1 MHGFLVVFGT
11 VFLAELGD
19 KTQLATLL
27 FLFDQRHSPAV
38 VFLAAAMALI
48 ASTAVAVILGSSAQR
63 YLAVLP
69 LQAIA
74 GVSFLAMGTWM
85 LVEHFRH

>member
-1 MHGFLVVFGT
+1 MHGYLVVFGT

-27 FLFDQRHSPAV
+27 FLFDQRHAPAI
-38 VFLAAAMALI
+38 VFFAASMALI
-48 ASTAVAVILGSSAQR
+48 ASTAVAVVLGSTAQR
-63 YLAVLP
+63 YLTMLP

-74 GVSFLAMGTWM
+74 GVSFLAMGVWM
-85 LVEHFRH
+85 LVEHFRR